1 MDGDSTAR
9 QPTVRVDETQ
19 DVVGPSFL
27 AVRWIFPMPVGR
39 VTSLGAAR
47 VTLGRDEG
55 EVRLLG
61 KETSRQHAEIRR
73 EGPLVIVRDLGSLNG
88 TFVNGAR
95 VTEHPLVPGDL
106 LRLGEWIGVVD
117 HLPAAPPASAA
128 ANAGDGGDVYAAFAP
143 GLFAGPGLAPALAA
157 ARQVAPSTL
166 PIVAEGETGTGKEGL
181 CRALHAWSGR
191 PGRFVAV
198 NCGALPEAL
207 AEGELFGYR
216 KGAFTGADRGQPGH
230 FRAADRG
237 TLMLDEIVD
246 LPLGLQVKLLRAL
259 EQREVVPLGE
269 STPVPV
275 DVRIVAA
282 TQAPLAEAVRDR
294 RFRAD
299 LAARLEGMIIR
310 LPPLRERV
318 ADVPFLTDR
327 LFQQHAQAATAPVPE
342 LDPRFVERLCLYDW
356 PFNVR
361 ELDLLVRQLLALHA
375 GAKVLKR
382 GVLPE
387 RFQAAAPGAAPAG
400 TTTPAPAP
408 GAAAAPE
415 RADPATAAVAERRAR
430 DRSELGALI
439 AALKSTRGNVAR
451 AAALV
456 GMTRQRAY
464 RLMEQRTYDELDEIR
479 AAVGAGEPPPP
490 AAGGKR
496 A

>member
-19 DVVGPSFL
+19 DVVGPSSL
-27 AVRWIFPMPVGR
+27 AVRWIFPMPAGR
-39 VTSLGAAR
+39 LTPLDAAR

-73 EGPLVIVRDLGSLNG
+73 EGPLYIVRDLGSLNG

-95 VTEHPLVPGDL
+95 VAESPLAPGDL
-106 LRLGEWIGVVD
+106 VRLGEWIGLVD
-117 HLPAAPPASAA
+117 RVPAGGGAPG
-128 ANAGDGGDVYAAFAP
+128 AGYDTFAP
-143 GLFAGPGLAPALAA
+143 GLYAGPGLSPALEE
-157 ARQVAPSTL
+157 ARKVAPSTL

-181 CRALHAWSGR
+181 CRALHDWSGR
-191 PGRFVAV
+191 PGRFIAV

-216 KGAFTGADRGQPGH
+216 KGAFTGAERGQPGH

-237 TLMLDEIVD
+237 TLLLDEIVD
-246 LPLGLQVKLLRAL
+246 LPLPLQVKLLRAL

-282 TQAPLAEAVRDR
+282 TQGPLGEAVRER

-318 ADVPFLTDR
+318 ADIPFLTDR
-327 LFQQHAQAATAPVPE
+327 LFAQHAQGAPVPE
-342 LDPRFVERLCLYDW
+342 LDPRLVERLCLHDW

-387 RFQAAAPGAAPAG
+387 RFQAPAGAAATGAAPGAGGVTDERPGGAPAAG
-400 TTTPAPAP
+400 
-408 GAAAAPE
+408 
-415 RADPATAAVAERRAR
+415 AERRAR
-430 DRSELGALI
+430 DRGELGALI
-439 AALKSTRGNVAR
+439 AALKTTRGNVAR

-479 AAVGAGEPPPP
+479 AAVGAAP
-490 AAGGKR
+490 APGDARDRAPDGGGKR
-496 A
+496 T